1 MHRLSAAFRGPRL
14 ALLVLAAGCGSPDA
28 RVGTKFAS
36 DFVPAQHAISVLGVY
51 KDGQMS
57 AAAWETM
64 GPKLSPSLGASA
76 CDSGYSADLENANGA
91 LSSAI
96 DDYARSNGPSD
107 ELLAQVAPAARGDLI
122 LVFTFAGTLP
132 VAKPKEPTGTSSGPP
147 GVGQSAARRTGGPGG
162 RRATRSPSFAPAD
175 PNELDISASLFS
187 VAQGRSVGLV
197 AMQYSGT
204 SVDEA
209 IAKFAAQLAEALP
222 RARCEGWD
230 WSAKIDA
237 EHLRQSIDQ

>member
-1 MHRLSAAFRGPRL
+1 
-14 ALLVLAAGCGSPDA
+14 
-28 RVGTKFAS
+28 
-36 DFVPAQHAISVLGVY
+36 
-51 KDGQMS
+51 MS
-57 AAAWETM
+57 ADAWETM
-64 GPKLSPSLGASA
+64 APKLSPSIGAAA
-76 CDSGYSADLENANGA
+76 CDGGYSAALQSANGA

-96 DDYARSNGPSD
+96 DEYARSNGPTD
-107 ELLAQVAPAARGDLI
+107 DLLTQVAPAARGDLI
-122 LVFTFAGTLP
+122 LVFTFAGRLP
-132 VAKPKEPTGTSSGPP
+132 APKPKTSLATNSGPP
-147 GVGQSAARRTGGPGG
+147 GVGQSGRSQTGGPGG
-162 RRATRSPSFAPAD
+162 RRTVRGPGFEPAD

-197 AMQYSGT
+197 AMQYSGA

-209 IAKFAAQLAEALP
+209 MATFAAKLAEALP